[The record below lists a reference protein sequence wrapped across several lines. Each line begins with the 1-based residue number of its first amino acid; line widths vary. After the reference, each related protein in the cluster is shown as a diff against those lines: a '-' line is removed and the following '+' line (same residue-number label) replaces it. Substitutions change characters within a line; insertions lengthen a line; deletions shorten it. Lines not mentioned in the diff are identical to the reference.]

1 MNWFGFL
8 SWFKILGT
16 ILDIVRRVQ
25 KTPSPNLAQI
35 FVQLSPLIDVVSAI
49 QKKTTKLQNII
60 DRQAPVF
67 ESPAKTKVKINARN
81 HFQGFLGHQQ
91 TYH

>member
-67 ESPAKTKVKINARN
+67 ESPAKTKV
-81 HFQGFLGHQQ
+81 
-91 TYH
+91 